1 MFIDYAKITI
11 RSGKGGDGIV
21 AFRREKYV
29 PKGGPS
35 GGNGGNGGSIY
46 LVADKNISTL
56 LDFRYKKHFI
66 AENGGNGG
74 SSLKDGKSGK
84 DIYIKVPVG
93 TIVKSEENEE
103 ILFDLNKDG
112 QTVLIAKGGKG
123 GRGNSNFATPT
134 RQTPRFAEQGKP
146 GEEKNLILELK
157 LIADVGLVGFPNA
170 GKSTLISRISAAK
183 PKIADYP
190 FTTLEPVLGI
200 VNYKDF
206 NSFTVADIP
215 GIIEGAHQGKGLG
228 IQFLRH
234 IERTRILLFLID
246 ITSEDYKK
254 DFKTLYNELKKYS
267 PKLIEKK
274 ILVSLSK
281 ADLID
286 EKELKKISRIKF
298 RNIEK
303 PPIIFSAVSG
313 YGIENLLETIWG
325 ELSKLNQQSDYS
337 SL

>member
-1 MFIDYAKITI
+1 MFIDYAKII
-11 RSGKGGDGIV
+11 VRSGKGGDGIV

-56 LDFRYKKHFI
+56 LDFRYKKHFF
-66 AENGGNGG
+66 AENGENGG
-74 SSLKDGKSGK
+74 SSLKDGKTGK

-93 TIVKSEENEE
+93 TIVKSEESEE

-112 QTVLIAKGGKG
+112 QTVLIAKGGRG

-134 RQTPRFAEQGKP
+134 RQTPRFAEKGKP

-200 VNYKDF
+200 VNFKDF

-274 ILVSLSK
+274 ILVSFSK
-281 ADLID
+281 ADLLD
-286 EKELKKISRIKF
+286 EIELKKISKIKF
-298 RNIEK
+298 RGIEK
-303 PPIIFSAVSG
+303 PVIIFSSVSG
-313 YGIENLLETIWG
+313 YGIENLLETLWD

-337 SL
+337 CL